1 MSDNLVLIISIV
13 VSGTLGAFLGFTF
26 SKLKSKSEKSTLEE
40 RQNQLSITINELKQ
54 NLEKTDKE
62 RNLFRDERE
71 GLNIEL
77 AQKNTEFDNLKQQN
91 LKRDKEYE
99 ERQEQLRKDF
109 ELLATKILDGNSKKF
124 TDQNKENIKNILEP
138 LQEKIKTFEKK
149 VEDTQKES
157 IGMHS
162 ALKTQLD
169 SLKDLNQQMS
179 KETINLTKAL
189 KGDSKAQGNWGEIV
203 LENVLEK
210 SGLEKDR
217 EYFVQQSFTLDDGSR
232 VLPDVVLHLPDNK
245 KMIVDSKVSLT
256 AYEQYVNSEDKES
269 KKKFLKEHVK
279 SLKNHISE
287 LSDKKYED
295 LYKIESPD
303 FVLMFIPI
311 EPALYL
317 AQNEDRNF
325 FYTAFNKNILLVSPT
340 TLLSTLRTI
349 DAIWK
354 NEKQQQNA
362 MEIAKHA
369 TSLYAKFKKLLD
381 DLEIV
386 GNRIRSTKTA
396 YDGAMKKLTGNQ
408 NLIKDIDKLDKLGV
422 QPKEKISRKWIDKA
436 NENEKKTLPESIL
449 KRAEE
454 NE

>member
-1 MSDNLVLIISIV
+1 MNDNLILVLTIIVSAIV
-13 VSGTLGAFLGFTF
+13 GAYISYTIA
-26 SKLKSKSEKSTLEE
+26 KLKAKSEQAELRENNKTLINKLD
-40 RQNQLSITINELKQ
+40 NQENDQIEKQ
-54 NLEKTDKE
+54 K
-62 RNLFRDERE
+62 
-71 GLNIEL
+71 
-77 AQKNTEFDNLKQQN
+77 
-91 LKRDKEYE
+91 
-99 ERQEQLRKDF
+99 QLRNEF
-109 ELLATKILDGNSKKF
+109 ELLANKIFEDKSSTFKKESK
-124 TDQNKENIKNILEP
+124 ESIESILNP
-138 LQEKIKTFEKK
+138 LKDKIKDFEKK
-149 VEDTQKES
+149 VDDSQKES
-157 IGMHS
+157 VGMHS

-217 EYFVQQSFTLDDGSR
+217 EYFVQQSFTLEDGSR
-232 VLPDVVLHLPDNK
+232 VLPDVVIHLPDNK

-256 AYEQYVNSEDKES
+256 AYEKYVSSEDKEL

-279 SLKNHISE
+279 SLKNHIAE
-287 LSDKKYED
+287 LNNKKYED

-317 AQNEDRNF
+317 AQNEDQNF

-369 TSLYAKFKKLLD
+369 ASLYSKFKSLLD

-386 GNRIRSTKTA
+386 GNRIRSTGTA
-396 YDGAMKKLTGNQ
+396 YESAMKKLTGNQ

-422 QPKEKISRKWIDKA
+422 QPKSKISQKWLERA
-436 NENEKKTLPESIL
+436 NENKEHTHPDSIL
-449 KRAEE
+449 KSAE
-454 NE
+454 NPN

>member
-1 MSDNLVLIISIV
+1 MNDNLILILAIIVSAIVGAYISYTI
-13 VSGTLGAFLGFTF
+13 A
-26 SKLKSKSEKSTLEE
+26 KLKAKSEQAELRENNKTLKNKLD
-40 RQNQLSITINELKQ
+40 NQENDQIEKQ
-54 NLEKTDKE
+54 K
-62 RNLFRDERE
+62 
-71 GLNIEL
+71 
-77 AQKNTEFDNLKQQN
+77 
-91 LKRDKEYE
+91 
-99 ERQEQLRKDF
+99 QLRNEF
-109 ELLATKILDGNSKKF
+109 ELLANKIFEDKSSTFKKESK
-124 TDQNKENIKNILEP
+124 ESIESILNP
-138 LQEKIKTFEKK
+138 LKDKIKDFEKK
-149 VEDTQKES
+149 VDDSQKES
-157 IGMHS
+157 VGMHS

-217 EYFVQQSFTLDDGSR
+217 EYFVQQSFTLEDGSR
-232 VLPDVVLHLPDNK
+232 VLPDVVIHLPDNK

-256 AYEQYVNSEDKES
+256 AYEKYVSSEDKEL

-279 SLKNHISE
+279 SLKNHIAE
-287 LSDKKYED
+287 LNNKKYED

-317 AQNEDRNF
+317 AQNEDQNF

-369 TSLYAKFKKLLD
+369 ASLYSKFKSLLD

-386 GNRIRSTKTA
+386 GNRIRSTGTA
-396 YDGAMKKLTGNQ
+396 YESAMKKLTGNQ

-422 QPKEKISRKWIDKA
+422 QPKSKISQKWLERA
-436 NENEKKTLPESIL
+436 NENKEHTHSDSIL
-449 KRAEE
+449 KSAE
-454 NE
+454 NPN

>member
-1 MSDNLVLIISIV
+1 MNDNLILILAIIV
-13 VSGTLGAFLGFTF
+13 SAAIGAYLGILFN
-26 SKLKSKSEKSTLEE
+26 KLKSESEKSTLEE
-40 RQNQLSITINELKQ
+40 RQNQLNITNNELKQ
-54 NLEKTDKE
+54 NIEKIENE
-62 RNLFRDERE
+62 RDQFRDERE
-71 GLNIEL
+71 GLNIGL
-77 AQKNTEFDNLKQQN
+77 TQRNTEYDNLQELN
-91 LKRDKEYE
+91 LKREAELEK
-99 ERQEQLRKDF
+99 RQEQLRKDF
-109 ELLATKILDGNSKKF
+109 ELLANKIFEDKSSTFKKESKESIE
-124 TDQNKENIKNILEP
+124 TLLNP
-138 LQEKIKTFEKK
+138 LKEKIKDFEKK
-149 VEDTQKES
+149 VDDSQKES

-169 SLKDLNQQMS
+169 NLKDLNQQMS

-189 KGDSKAQGNWGEIV
+189 KGDSKAQGNWGEMV
-203 LENVLEK
+203 LENVLNK

-217 EYFVQQSFTLDDGSR
+217 EYFVQQSFTLEDGSR
-232 VLPDVVLHLPDNK
+232 VLPDVVIHLPDNK

-256 AYEQYVNSEDKES
+256 AYEQYASSEDKES
-269 KKKFLKEHVK
+269 KKKFLKDHVK
-279 SLKNHISE
+279 SIKNHIAE
-287 LSDKKYED
+287 LSNKKYED

-362 MEIAKHA
+362 VEIAKHA
-369 TSLYAKFKKLLD
+369 TSLYSKFKNLLD

-386 GNRIRSTKTA
+386 GNRIKSTNTA
-396 YDGAMKKLTGNQ
+396 YEGAMKKLTGNQ

-422 QPKEKISRKWIDKA
+422 QPKEKISNKWLERA
-436 NENEKKTLPESIL
+436 NEDEQKTLPENIL
-449 KRAEE
+449 KQDEE
-454 NE
+454 D